1 MINECLILLVAYLI
15 GSIPF
20 GIIFSFCAG
29 YGDIRKIGS
38 GNIGATNVLRTGN
51 KFIAFLTLIAD
62 SSKIIIAI
70 IITNK
75 LGFTEDYLSGA
86 IALLGHLFPIWLKL
100 KGGKGVA
107 SFLGYGL
114 FLFPQISLL
123 ILAVWVITFLV
134 YRYSSLAALTSA
146 SAAIIALF
154 ITMPIGLNLG
164 ISIGIILLII
174 YKHKDNI
181 YRLLKGKELK
191 FSSK

>member
-1 MINECLILLVAYLI
+1 MITEFLNLLIAYLI

-20 GIIFSFCAG
+20 GIIFSLCAG

-51 KFIAFLTLIAD
+51 KFIAAITLIAD

-70 IITNK
+70 LVTNK
-75 LGFTEDYLSGA
+75 FGFTSDYLSGSM
-86 IALLGHLFPIWLKL
+86 ALLGHLFPIWLKF

-107 SFLGYGL
+107 SFLGFGL
-114 FLFPQISLL
+114 YLFPKIALL
-123 ILAVWVITFLV
+123 MLITWIVTFSV
-134 YRYSSLAALTSA
+134 SRYSSLAALTA
-146 SAAIIALF
+146 AFAAIMALY
-154 ITMPIGLNLG
+154 ITMPIGMNLG

-181 YRLLKGKELK
+181 HRLLKGKELK
-191 FSSK
+191 FNSK